1 MQSFQSDVSETSLEV
16 ETLEPQPTLDPSV
29 RDIDA
34 IFRETDRLYYGM
46 ARGCGLS
53 DCAYWVLVSVCGS
66 DGGIT
71 QSEIADEFSYSRQTV
86 NSSVK
91 VLLKR
96 GLVCTHARRD
106 DRRVKLVSLTNQGEE
121 FCSRYVIPAVR
132 AEERAFAS
140 LAPDERGEFVR
151 IVRKYVDAID
161 AQLASLRATTLEHPG
176 KENEATDESAND

>member
-1 MQSFQSDVSETSLEV
+1 MQRVKGDVPEASLEAKS
-16 ETLEPQPTLDPSV
+16 LEPSPTLATSV

-34 IFRETDRLYYGM
+34 IFRETDRLYYGI

-71 QSEIADEFSYSRQTV
+71 QSDIADEFSYSRQTV

-91 VLLKR
+91 VLLNR

-106 DRRVKLVSLTNQGEE
+106 DRRVKLVGLTKKGEE
-121 FCSRYVIPAVR
+121 FCERYVIPAVK

-140 LAPDERGEFVR
+140 LEPKERNEFVR

-161 AQLASLRATTLEHPG
+161 VQLAGLR
-176 KENEATDESAND
+176 